1 MTEAVFNKERHLK
14 YYLRCLKT
22 FLPHQY
28 TSNDSNRMLLA
39 FFTISG
45 LDILG
50 ALDSKITAEER
61 KGFIDWLYR
70 CQVPSG
76 GFRGFTGT
84 DFGIDKRTPENE
96 VWDPANVP
104 ATFFALV
111 LLLILGDDLSRVK
124 RIECL
129 EWLPKLQR
137 EDGSFGEVLGP
148 GGEAKGGRDLR
159 FCCCAAGTRYILR
172 GRSGRGLEGVSDID
186 VGRLVEFIQACQTYD
201 GGMSEAPFCES
212 HSGLTYCAIGALT
225 FLRRLPKHQGHMALL
240 SPGSR
245 EFEHLLTWL
254 VSRQTSDLGEE
265 EESDEEDDGPP
276 DRSDG
281 LQHGTSNLSLD
292 EKIALLPNLRPP
304 TEESLHWAGFN
315 GRCNK
320 YADTCYSLWNADD
333 GSTISY
339 RPAAQPAISAR
350 ENAAHYRRVRERH
363 WEFSSKDLRTVGNYT
378 LGRLIGKGSFG
389 KVYLASHKLTN
400 GSKVVLK
407 SSPREDTNLPRE
419 IHHHRQFLHPH
430 IARLYEVIVTE
441 KLVWLVLEY
450 CPGDELYNYLLRHGP
465 LPVDKVKRIFTQL
478 VGAVAYVHSRS
489 CVHRDLKLENILLD
503 KHENV
508 KLCDFGFT
516 REYEGKA
523 SYLQTFCGTICYSAP
538 EMLKGEKYA
547 GEKVDVWSLG
557 IILYALLAG
566 ELPFDEDDDQVTKKR
581 ILTEEPVF
589 NDKFPDDGKALINLL
604 LSKRPLIRPS
614 LADIL
619 AHPFLAEHAP
629 EQQAILKIARP
640 APFSTPLERTTLQR
654 MKSAGVN
661 VDEVMES
668 VLAQR
673 CDPLA
678 GWWALLIEKEQRKEV
693 RRERKRREREAE
705 AKNLRRLSAASSRLE
720 KISAALLEV
729 DEEGHASPGT
739 LLQERG
745 RRDRRSLPSQL
756 AVPELPML
764 PEPVPLQPLDLTIA
778 APPPPPPP
786 IDKDSVRSG
795 SSTRRRPV
803 PPPKDNTRRPSTLHA
818 SASQPEL
825 AQHNGILRRRTGR
838 RQYPIISQLAS
849 LKHWLM
855 ESAKRAKSPHPK
867 SAGGGH
873 RKFFSDRLS
882 PRKGQEAG
890 KKPAPTSPNIPP
902 AGDLATPTQIKRAS
916 NASSLAPS
924 SASYSNNRHSYPRQ
938 PRPLSTGYPSHR
950 NSLSP
955 SPITP
960 RGSYRRSSTGLRGRK
975 STSSSVS
982 SIRSIHH
989 THTHSKASSV
999 SSNSIGS
1006 ASTPTARPSRSPH
1019 SSIKVLPT
1027 TPSASARFPSNIR
1040 LVRNASNGFR
1050 DTHDA
1055 NGRMQ
1060 SVFNEAAPA
1069 PLLYSPSSSLVFARR
1084 KKSAFRG
1091 PMLHTAN
1098 LMASG
1103 GMVVTEFPHDNAA
1116 MDSAHGASKARAAT
1130 RKSQIIEEEEDM
1142 AEEDI
1147 EEVETFSGPD
1157 EDPGS
1162 PVDAIIRPEEE
1173 SKPFDC
1179 SSDSAAECQKPSLA
1193 PAPDIDSSPLR
1204 PPRSSSLE
1212 ASKAGTADAPAL
1224 RDEDSKTVVVTS
1236 TNAVAP

>member
-1 MTEAVFNKERHLK
+1 M
-14 YYLRCLKT
+14 
-22 FLPHQY
+22 P
-28 TSNDSNRMLLA
+28 
-39 FFTISG
+39 
-45 LDILG
+45 
-50 ALDSKITAEER
+50 
-61 KGFIDWLYR
+61 
-70 CQVPSG
+70 
-76 GFRGFTGT
+76 
-84 DFGIDKRTPENE
+84 
-96 VWDPANVP
+96 
-104 ATFFALV
+104 
-111 LLLILGDDLSRVK
+111 
-124 RIECL
+124 
-129 EWLPKLQR
+129 
-137 EDGSFGEVLGP
+137 
-148 GGEAKGGRDLR
+148 
-159 FCCCAAGTRYILR
+159 
-172 GRSGRGLEGVSDID
+172 
-186 VGRLVEFIQACQTYD
+186 
-201 GGMSEAPFCES
+201 
-212 HSGLTYCAIGALT
+212 
-225 FLRRLPKHQGHMALL
+225 
-240 SPGSR
+240 
-245 EFEHLLTWL
+245 
-254 VSRQTSDLGEE
+254 
-265 EESDEEDDGPP
+265 
-276 DRSDG
+276 
-281 LQHGTSNLSLD
+281 
-292 EKIALLPNLRPP
+292 
-304 TEESLHWAGFN
+304 
-315 GRCNK
+315 
-320 YADTCYSLWNADD
+320 
-333 GSTISY
+333 
-339 RPAAQPAISAR
+339 SAR
-350 ENAAHYRRVRERH
+350 SRAEVQSQKQKEKLAKSYHELLE
-363 WEFSSKDLRTVGNYT
+363 EFSSKDLRTVGNYT

-465 LPVDKVKRIFTQL
+465 LPVDKVKKIFTQL

-516 REYEGKA
+516 REYDGKA

-566 ELPFDEDDDQVTKKR
+566 ELPFDEDDDQVTKTR

-589 NDKFPDDGKALINLL
+589 NDTFPDDAKALINLL

-756 AVPELPML
+756 AVPDLPML
-764 PEPVPLQPLDLTIA
+764 PEPVPMQPLDVTIP
-778 APPPPPPP
+778 APAPPPPP
-786 IDKDSVRSG
+786 IDKDSIRSA

-849 LKHWLM
+849 LKHWFM

-882 PRKGQEAG
+882 PGKGQEAG

-1040 LVRNASNGFR
+1040 LVRNANNGFR
-1050 DTHDA
+1050 DAHDA

-1084 KKSAFRG
+1084 KRTAFRG

-1103 GMVVTEFPHDNAA
+1103 VMPAPEFPHDNAA
-1116 MDSAHGASKARAAT
+1116 MDPAHGASKARAAT

-1142 AEEDI
+1142 PEEDI
-1147 EEVETFSGPD
+1147 EEVETFDGPD
-1157 EDPGS
+1157 EDPAS

-1179 SSDSAAECQKPSLA
+1179 SSDSAAEYQKPSLA
-1193 PAPDIDSSPLR
+1193 PAPDIDTSPLR
-1204 PPRSSSLE
+1204 PPRSSSLK
-1212 ASKAGTADAPAL
+1212 ASRAGTADAPAL
-1224 RDEDSKTVVVTS
+1224 RDEESKTVVVTS